1 MGEHTQDGE
10 ITDAGSVAAGG
21 STTGELKVNA
31 PLNPQEN
38 TGGTPVVLK
47 YRMKATY
54 VIESSAGS
62 EEMELS
68 WVGELLA
75 PRQPGVTAMAGAGRY
90 SSGTLELSVNIDLTN
105 PNSFPMNI
113 EDFSY
118 QLFLD
123 DNELEG
129 GNLLQNRKIAG
140 GATMQFDVGRNL
152 KTATHKKILDQMR
165 GRPKIPFRLDAA
177 LIIQGETLTIPVY
190 GNLEFN

>member
-1 MGEHTQDGE
+1 
-10 ITDAGSVAAGG
+10 
-21 STTGELKVNA
+21 
-31 PLNPQEN
+31 
-38 TGGTPVVLK
+38 
-47 YRMKATY
+47 
-54 VIESSAGS
+54 
-62 EEMELS
+62 
-68 WVGELLA
+68 
-75 PRQPGVTAMAGAGRY
+75 
-90 SSGTLELSVNIDLTN
+90 
-105 PNSFPMNI
+105 MNI

-177 LIIQGETLTIPVY
+177 LTIQGEKLTIPVY